1 MDGRGGGNDR
11 RGGPTPNPLPKGKG
25 LDGGG
30 VSQDTHKEYPYSISA
45 PKRLLPGV
53 YAEVAVGEGEVHA
66 HAAGVVRG
74 MERDA

>member
-11 RGGPTPNPLPKGKG
+11 GADLTPGPFPGREGEWRREMGRWAPRVGTRDRGWALG
-25 LDGGG
+25 
-30 VSQDTHKEYPYSISA
+30 
-45 PKRLLPGV
+45 LPGV